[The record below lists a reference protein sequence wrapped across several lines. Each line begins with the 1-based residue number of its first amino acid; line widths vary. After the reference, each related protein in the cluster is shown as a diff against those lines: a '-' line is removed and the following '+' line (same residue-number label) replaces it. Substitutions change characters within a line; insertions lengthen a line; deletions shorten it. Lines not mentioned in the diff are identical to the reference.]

1 MPKVQKDQNNISMC
15 VCTKGCP
22 SYNDCAKKA
31 NQVLFCSVG
40 KTNCN
45 FKKNGCNCGSC
56 QVFKKYNLKTGYYC
70 INGAE
75 DNGEQKLQK

>member
-1 MPKVQKDQNNISMC
+1 MPKIEKNPNNLSMC
-15 VCTKGCP
+15 VCNKGCP

-45 FKKNGCNCGSC
+45 FKMNGCNCGSC
-56 QVFKKYNLKTGYYC
+56 PVFKKNNLKAGYYC
-70 INGAE
+70 INGSA
-75 DNGEQKLQK
+75 DVADQKAKK